1 MNKYLSNISCKV
13 GVKMNGG
20 KYKLIES
27 KNGIYPWYNNERV
40 SFKGYF
46 LYNGI
51 FYSGNLATNKIFNLV
66 KTNGFDKT
74 LEVLNGF
81 FSIIYRND
89 DSIFFANDRLRAFP
103 LFYARINDEISISD
117 DVEELIKNI
126 EISCNLKYNSEA
138 INEFKSTSLFTTGD
152 KTLIE
157 SIYQVEAGQKVRYN
171 LYDGTLTKKFYFR
184 YNHDNLVSNLE
195 KKNIEALKNEFKIV
209 YFEQVGRDL
218 VESLNGK
225 YAIVPLSGGA
235 DSRMIISMLKKF
247 NYQNVICYTYGDSKS
262 KEVKI
267 SQKVARDNNYEWHLV
282 EYNNEIWRVL
292 KENSIYDNYL
302 KYSGKYTSCPHI
314 QDLYAIYYLKNKGI
328 IPNNSVFI
336 PGHSGDMV
344 AGSHI
349 TKDFIE
355 SNSISQSKLMDL
367 IIKKHYLYIE
377 NNKVS
382 KKLVEGYIQK
392 NLINKNVYSSEEAV
406 NEYEYFNMIER
417 QAKFICNSV
426 RAYEFFGF
434 EWRMPLWDN
443 RVISFWSH
451 VPVDLRYQRKFY
463 FEAIGEEK
471 IESTNDQTIIKSLAS
486 FVRNN
491 LPVLRTVFRYAFRI
505 KEYFNHP
512 FRWGYIVPFKKYL
525 RYLFLG
531 GENFQ
536 INYIV
541 SHDYIVNNIKD
552 KSWENDD

>member
-1 MNKYLSNISCKV
+1 
-13 GVKMNGG
+13 MNGK

-27 KNGIYPWYNNERV
+27 KNRIYPWYNNEKI

-46 LYNGI
+46 LYGGI
-51 FYSGNLATNKIFNLV
+51 FYSGNLAINKLFDLL
-66 KTNGFDKT
+66 KANGFDRT

-89 DSIFFANDRLRAFP
+89 DSICFANDRLRAFP
-103 LFYARINDEISISD
+103 LFYTLMNDEMSISD
-117 DVEELIKNI
+117 NVEDLIDNI
-126 EISCNLKYNSEA
+126 EISRNLNYNGEA
-138 INEFKSTSLFTTGD
+138 INEFLSTSLFTSGD
-152 KTLIE
+152 KTLIDE
-157 SIYQVEAGQKVRYN
+157 INQVEAGQTVRYS

-184 YNHDNLVSNLE
+184 YNHDNLLSSL
-195 KKNIEALKNEFKIV
+195 KKPELDALKNEFESV
-209 YFEQVGRDL
+209 YFEKVGRDL

-235 DSRMIISMLKKF
+235 DSRMIISMLKRF
-247 NYQNVICYTYGDSKS
+247 DYQNVICYTYGDAKS

-267 SQKVARDNNYEWHLV
+267 SERVARHNNYEWHLV
-282 EYNNEIWRVL
+282 EYNNETWRIL

-302 KYSGKYTSCPHI
+302 KYSGKYSSCPHI
-314 QDLYAIYYLKNKGI
+314 QDIYAIYYLKNKGI
-328 IPNNSVFI
+328 IPNDSVFI

-382 KKLVEGYIQK
+382 KELLEGYIKK

-451 VPVDLRYQRKFY
+451 VPIDLRYQRKFY
-463 FEAIGEEK
+463 FQAIGEEK
-471 IESTNDQTIIKSLAS
+471 IESTNDQTISKSLAS

-491 LPVLRTVFRYAFRI
+491 LPVLRILFRYSFRI
-505 KEYFNHP
+505 KEYFDHP
-512 FRWGYIVPFKKYL
+512 FRWGHIVPFNKYL
-525 RYLFLG
+525 RYIFSV

-541 SHDYIVNNIKD
+541 SQEYIENNIKD
-552 KSWENDD
+552 KRWENDN